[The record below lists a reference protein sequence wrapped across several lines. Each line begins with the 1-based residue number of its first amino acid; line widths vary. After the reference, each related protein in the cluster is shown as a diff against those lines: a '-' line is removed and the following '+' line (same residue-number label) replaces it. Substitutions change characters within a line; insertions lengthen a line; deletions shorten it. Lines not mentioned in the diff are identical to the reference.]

1 MLSKFLVTRSQTN
14 QFQNWLKLQES
25 GIAHSATFTFYQ
37 EIVVINFLPWSIY
50 VTFTVTFTFTDVFM
64 SLSLSKMRSKLY
76 FHSLSKYHHI
86 ALALHWRHSNFC
98 SLARPEY
105 QSFEI
110 EKQHWLDFGW
120 LRKLSKRKCGIGSK
134 KTLLDHISKILF

>member
-37 EIVVINFLPWSIY
+37 EIGVINFLPRL
-50 VTFTVTFTFTDVFM
+50 TLHFM
-64 SLSLSKMRSKLY
+64 SLSLSKRRLKLY
-76 FHSLSKYHHI
+76 FHSLPRTVI
-86 ALALHWRHSNFC
+86 LHWQCIGATPTSAPWLGLIINHLKS
-98 SLARPEY
+98 
-105 QSFEI
+105 

-120 LRKLSKRKCGIGSK
+120 LRKLSAHGLLGRR
-134 KTLLDHISKILF
+134 KTLLTFLLERRWLQKYFLF